1 MENTNQD
8 FQNLSN
14 FNPTTDSSGGNKGL
28 KIITA
33 LLAVLLIGGGI
44 AGYSKYKSQKE
55 TEARLIEEK
64 QNLIN
69 DLEELKVNY
78 ENVVSENSELKSQ
91 VEDAKKKVEDL
102 IAELK
107 KVKKADAALIRKY
120 KNQIYALRK
129 QRDKLFKMVDSLK
142 EANQMLAFQK
152 DSLGQELQEV
162 TEYNEKVLKE
172 NEELS
177 KKVNIAKTLAATFIH
192 AHGVKIKKSGKIV
205 ETRRSRRA
213 DQIKVC
219 TTLPANPLLEP
230 GQQVIYVQV
239 VNPKGEVIGS
249 KDIIT
254 LENGEEKIVSASKE
268 FTYDGL
274 KTDVCL
280 FVIPQNKEDELVKGE
295 YMITF
300 FHNGRA
306 AGTSNFTLK

>member
-1 MENTNQD
+1 MDTQKQD
-8 FQNLSN
+8 QLNFSGFNNPPEPESSN
-14 FNPTTDSSGGNKGL
+14 RGL
-28 KIITA
+28 KILTA
-33 LLAVLLIGGGI
+33 LLAVLLIGGGV
-44 AGYSKYKSQKE
+44 AGYMKYKSQKE
-55 TEARLIEEK
+55 TETKLIEEK
-64 QNLIN
+64 QALLN

-78 ENVVSENSELKSQ
+78 DNVVSENSELKSQ

-102 IAELK
+102 IEELK
-107 KVKKADAALIRKY
+107 RVKRADAALIRKY
-120 KNQIYALRK
+120 KNQLYALRK

-152 DSLGQELQEV
+152 DSLGQQLEEV
-162 TEYNEKVLKE
+162 SKYNEEVLKE

-177 KKVNIAKTLAATFIH
+177 KKVKLAKTLTATFIH

-219 TTLPANPLLEP
+219 TTFPPNPLLES
-230 GQQVIYVQV
+230 GNQTVYVQV

-249 KDIIT
+249 KDVIT
-254 LENGEEKIVSASKE
+254 LENGEEKIISGSKE
-268 FTYDGL
+268 FTYEGQ

-295 YMITF
+295 YMVTF

-306 AGTSNFTLK
+306 VGTSNFSLK